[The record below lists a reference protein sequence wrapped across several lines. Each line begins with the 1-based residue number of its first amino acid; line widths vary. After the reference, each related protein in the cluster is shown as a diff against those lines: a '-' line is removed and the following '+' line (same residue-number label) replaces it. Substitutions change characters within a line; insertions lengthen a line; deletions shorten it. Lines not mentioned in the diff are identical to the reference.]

1 MSKEG
6 RISMK
11 DVLDEIFKAYD
22 VRGKVGEQ
30 LNDEVVFGI
39 ARAFADWLP
48 AEGPVAVG
56 YDMRP
61 DSKNFA
67 DAFIKG
73 LVQQGRDVWDIGRIA
88 TDMIYF
94 AVGANGLA
102 GGAVITASHNPG
114 EYNGIKLCRQEAQPV
129 SGDTGLFDIKDKV
142 INHSYKQV
150 ANRGVITKHNVV
162 DDWINHVLTFVDT
175 AKYQPLRIAV
185 DAGNG
190 MAGEIF
196 AEIEPYVP
204 WEVTE
209 MYFEPD
215 GTFPNHEANPL
226 KIETLKDIAKEIQDN
241 NLDGGIAF
249 DGDGDRAFLVDEKGE
264 QLPASVVQALIS
276 EFYLKRSPGAKIVYE
291 VRTSHSV
298 RDTIIA
304 NGGVPVVT
312 KAGHSNIKQAMRQQD
327 VIFGSEASGHYFF
340 KDNWYAD
347 SGLIAAMIALYVI
360 SLKNK
365 KFSEIKKE
373 FTLYAAIPEVNF
385 TVKDK
390 TETLVKIKQ
399 AYADAIVDELDGVT
413 VTLKDGWFN
422 VRPSNTEP
430 LLRLNAEAT
439 TKQKLDAIVNQVTK
453 FL

>member
-1 MSKEG
+1 MEN
-6 RISMK
+6 IF
-11 DVLDEIFKAYD
+11 DEIFKAYD
-22 VRGKVGEQ
+22 IRGKVGTQ
-30 LNDEVVFGI
+30 LNEEVVYNI
-39 ARAFADWLP
+39 ARSYADWLP
-48 AEGPVAVG
+48 SNGAVAVG

-61 DSKNFA
+61 DSESFA
-67 DAFIKG
+67 EAFMKG
-73 LVQQGRDVWDIGRIA
+73 LLDQGRDVWDIGRIA

-114 EYNGIKLCRQEAQPV
+114 EYNGIKLCKQEAQPI
-129 SGDTGLFDIKDKV
+129 GEDTGLFDIKANI
-142 INHSYKQV
+142 INSSYKKV
-150 ANRGVITKHNVV
+150 TARGVVTKHNVV

-175 AKYQPLRIAV
+175 TKYKPLRIAV

-226 KIETLKDIAKEIQDN
+226 KFETLKDIAKKIKKN
-241 NLDGGIAF
+241 KLDGGIAF
-249 DGDGDRAFLVDEKGE
+249 DGDGDRAFLIDETGE
-264 QLPASVVQALIS
+264 PMPASIVQALIS
-276 EFYLKRSPGAKIVYE
+276 EYYLKRNPGAKIVYE

-298 RDTIIA
+298 RDTIVN
-304 NGGVPVVT
+304 NGGEAVVT
-312 KAGHSNIKQAMRQQD
+312 KAGHSNIKQAMREQD

-347 SGLIAAMIALYVI
+347 SGLIASMIALYVV

-365 KFSEIKKE
+365 KLSEIRKD
-373 FTLYAAIPEVNF
+373 FTLYSAIPETNF

-390 TETLVKIKQ
+390 ALALAKIKQ
-399 AYADAIVDELDGVT
+399 AYANEIIDELDGIT

-422 VRPSNTEP
+422 VRASNTEP
-430 LLRLNAEAT
+430 LLRLNAEAENRQELNT
-439 TKQKLDAIVNQVTK
+439 IVNKVTI
-453 FL
+453 LIE